1 MMVRFLRTVTYEIDA
16 PDYSAAQDVWNEDGP
31 RTRGDG
37 VSVFAA
43 PAIRCTDDGGE
54 DLPRVGV
61 VATPGKS
68 WAIPM
73 GGQVGL
79 DTTSSASRQHRI
91 DTGEFLRK
99 GEAWSS

>member
-1 MMVRFLRTVTYEIDA
+1 MMGYFREALPTLSDSELD
-16 PDYSAAQDVWNEDGP
+16 DLAAEVSEEQSRRNVELLDGAA
-31 RTRGDG
+31 
-37 VSVFAA
+37 VSS
-43 PAIRCTDDGGE
+43 T
-54 DLPRVGV
+54 VGV
-61 VATPGKS
+61 VATPGRS

-79 DTTSSASRQHRI
+79 DTESSASRQHRI